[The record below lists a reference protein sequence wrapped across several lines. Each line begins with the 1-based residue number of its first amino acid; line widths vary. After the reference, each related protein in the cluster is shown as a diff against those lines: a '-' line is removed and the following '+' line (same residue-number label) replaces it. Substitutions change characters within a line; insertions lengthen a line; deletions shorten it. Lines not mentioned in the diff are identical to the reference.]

1 MWIMPDYYLAAA
13 TQCLFT
19 LGANTDGTA
28 LLDIHHS
35 KNNVSS
41 LSRKEFS
48 IQARATRADE
58 GFFRRVQYTLE
69 DTAMTSPTR
78 IRRIFWR
85 QAIGVPQIMVTSEAA
100 DIPRIS

>member
-48 IQARATRADE
+48 IQARATHAE
-58 GFFRRVQYTLE
+58 FVCVFGEFT
-69 DTAMTSPTR
+69 
-78 IRRIFWR
+78 IRM
-85 QAIGVPQIMVTSEAA
+85 QSVLKHHSHGVL
-100 DIPRIS
+100 